1 MPRPTSRRDETL
13 PDEGESVQVAVFQPV
28 LSHYRVDFFNEL
40 DRQTGGGVT
49 LQTVDASDA
58 SLLGGAEHR
67 LTVSRAAAR
76 TYRRGPLWFVPRAL
90 AVVWDRRWDVVVL
103 SWNARQVEI
112 LPALLL
118 ARARGVP
125 VILWGHG
132 FGSRGSRSSAWLR
145 RRQVGLAAAI
155 ITYNEP
161 GADEVRAQVP
171 DARVRVV
178 SNTAARP
185 APSDAD
191 ALTEPRYRVAF
202 LGRLLAHKLGEHLL
216 EAVGHLRSCG
226 LDLTVDVIG
235 DGPHREAMEMAAKCS
250 GVDDRIIWHGQVIP
264 WDDVRQILR
273 GCDLVVLPSSAGL
286 AVVDA
291 FAAGRGAVVLNDP
304 TRNSPEADFV
314 IDGVTGFR
322 YGPDSPAA
330 LAARLASIY
339 ADPDSLCRV
348 SVGAIDHYRRKL
360 TVEVAA
366 ETFRDVIGEV
376 VGAPSAGR
384 TRISIDRE

>member
-1 MPRPTSRRDETL
+1 M
-13 PDEGESVQVAVFQPV
+13 QVALFQPV

-49 LQTVDASDA
+49 LHTVDASDA
-58 SLLGGAEHR
+58 SLLGGAEDR
-67 LTVSRAAAR
+67 LTVSRATTR
-76 TYRRGPLWFVPRAL
+76 TYRSGPLWFVPRTL
-90 AVVWDRRWDVVVL
+90 AVVGDRRWDVVVL

-118 ARARGVP
+118 ARLRGVP
-125 VILWGHG
+125 VVLWGHG
-132 FGSRGSRSSAWLR
+132 FGGRGSRSSAWLR
-145 RRQVGLAAAI
+145 RRQVGLAAAV

-161 GADEVRAQVP
+161 GADEVLAQVP
-171 DARVRVV
+171 SARVRVV

-191 ALTEPRYRVAF
+191 TLTEPHHRVAF

-216 EAVGHLRSCG
+216 EAVSHLRSSG
-226 LDLTVDVIG
+226 LDLKVDVIG
-235 DGPHREAMEMAAKCS
+235 DGPHRPTMEAVAQRS
-250 GVDDRIIWHGQVIP
+250 GVGDSVTWHGQVIE
-264 WDDVRQILR
+264 WDDVRRILR
-273 GCDLVVLPSSAGL
+273 RCDLVVLPSRAGL

-291 FAAGRGAVVLNDP
+291 FAAGRGAVVLDDP
-304 TRNSPEADFV
+304 ARNSPEADFV

-339 ADPDSLCRV
+339 ADPDSLRRV

-360 TVEVAA
+360 TVDVAA

-376 VGAPSAGR
+376 VGAPSAAR
-384 TRISIDRE
+384 TRTRAP

>member
-1 MPRPTSRRDETL
+1 M
-13 PDEGESVQVAVFQPV
+13 QVAVFQPV

-40 DRQTGGGVT
+40 DRLTGGGVT

-67 LTVSRAAAR
+67 LTAARAEAR
-76 TYRRGPLWFVPRAL
+76 TYRRGPLWFVPRTL
-90 AVVWDRRWDVVVL
+90 AVVCDRRWDVVVL

-118 ARARGVP
+118 ARARGLP

-132 FGSRGSRSSAWLR
+132 FGSRGSRLSAWLR

-161 GADEVRAQVP
+161 GADEVLAQVP
-171 DARVRVV
+171 DALVRVV

-185 APSDAD
+185 APTDAD
-191 ALTEPRYRVAF
+191 TLTEPHHRVAF

-216 EAVGHLRSCG
+216 EAVGHLRSSG

-235 DGPHREAMEMAAKCS
+235 DGPHREAMELAAKCS
-250 GVDDRIIWHGQVIP
+250 GVDDRVTWHGQVIP
-264 WDDVRQILR
+264 WDDVRKILS
-273 GCDLVVLPSSAGL
+273 GCDLIVLPTRAGL

-291 FAAGRGAVVLNDP
+291 FAAGRGAVVLDDP
-304 TRNSPEADFV
+304 ASNSPEADFV

-322 YGPDSPAA
+322 YGPDSTAA

-339 ADPDSLCRV
+339 ADPDSLSRV
-348 SVGAIDHYRRKL
+348 SAGAIDHYRRKL
-360 TVEVAA
+360 TVDVAA

-376 VGAPSAGR
+376 VGGPARR
-384 TRISIDRE
+384 TRIGIDRE